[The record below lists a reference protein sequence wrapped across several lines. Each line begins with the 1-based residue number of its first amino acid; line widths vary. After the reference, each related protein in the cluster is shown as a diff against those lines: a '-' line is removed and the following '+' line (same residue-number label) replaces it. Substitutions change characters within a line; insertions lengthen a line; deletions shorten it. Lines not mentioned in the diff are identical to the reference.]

1 MLMQSGIKKDTQGA
15 PAQIDAFP
23 QTTVAVG
30 IVVAQAVV
38 ASADANGKKIAKA
51 GTPLHGDLTARTTA
65 FVSAADNT
73 KPAVGVLLHDV
84 DLTAG
89 AANATLMIGGWV
101 DLKKVDATTAALIT
115 TTRKSELNMIGFI
128 K

>member
-65 FVSAADNT
+65 FVSAADNS

-101 DLKKVDATTAALIT
+101 DLKKVDTTTAALIT
-115 TTRKSELNMIGFI
+115 ATRKSELNMIGFI

>member
-65 FVSAADNT
+65 FVSAVDNA

-101 DLKKVDATTAALIT
+101 DLKKVDATTASLIT
-115 TTRKSELNMIGFI
+115 ATRKSELNMIGFI

>member
-65 FVSAADNT
+65 FVSADDNT

-115 TTRKSELNMIGFI
+115 ATRKSELNMIGFI

>member
-65 FVSAADNT
+65 FVSAVDNS